1 MSSSF
6 LFNFL
11 KTETNDMIQEVFIQE
26 KVDNSKNET
35 LAKDYCSQLAG
46 CDGETAQNVETRRYP
61 SD

>member
-11 KTETNDMIQEVFIQE
+11 KTEDKIQEAFIQE
-26 KVDNSKNET
+26 KVENPKNET
-35 LAKDYCSQLAG
+35 LAKDYCSQFAD
-46 CDGETAQNVETRRYP
+46 CDDETGNNPETRKYP